1 MAPVPVRVA
10 DERGELIERRR
21 TMARNTSFYYAFLAL
36 PRERREAILV
46 LWDFCRVADDA
57 VDLAADERQ
66 ASVELARWRG
76 ELAKAYSG
84 EHPSTQIG
92 ERLARV
98 IRKFNLP
105 RQPFEDLLDGIAMDL
120 TQKRYETFTDLYR
133 YCLRVASAV
142 GLLSVEI
149 FGYRSASAR
158 DYAVEL
164 GIALQLTNIMRDVPS
179 DLARDRVYIPQE
191 DLRAHEVTV
200 QDLHAASFGEVRPQV
215 IEVLKDFGLRA
226 RHYYDRARQALPK
239 EDTRRL
245 LSAEIMGAIYY
256 SLLQRIEGAGYD
268 VFTRRISVPRLA
280 RVWVALRTWW
290 RINYGVLRAAWK

>member
-1 MAPVPVRVA
+1 
-10 DERGELIERRR
+10 
-21 TMARNTSFYYAFLAL
+21 MARNTSFYYAFLAL

-57 VDLAADERQ
+57 VDLAADERE
-66 ASVELARWRG
+66 ASAELARWRG
-76 ELAKAYSG
+76 EVAAAYAG
-84 EHPSTQIG
+84 QLPTTPIG
-92 ERLARV
+92 QRLAGV
-98 IRKFNLP
+98 IRRFNLP

-149 FGYRSASAR
+149 FGYSSASAR

-164 GIALQLTNIMRDVPS
+164 GIALQLTNILRDVPS
-179 DLARDRVYIPQE
+179 DLSRDRIYIPQE
-191 DLRAHEVTV
+191 DLRAHGVSE

-215 IEVLKDFGLRA
+215 IRLLEAFAVRA
-226 RHYYDRARQALPK
+226 HHYYDRARQALPK

-245 LSAEIMGAIYY
+245 LSAEMMGAIYY
-256 SLLQRIEGAGYD
+256 SLLQRIERSEYD
-268 VFTRRISVPRLA
+268 VFTRRISVPRVV

-290 RINYGVLRAAWK
+290 RVSYGAFRAAWS